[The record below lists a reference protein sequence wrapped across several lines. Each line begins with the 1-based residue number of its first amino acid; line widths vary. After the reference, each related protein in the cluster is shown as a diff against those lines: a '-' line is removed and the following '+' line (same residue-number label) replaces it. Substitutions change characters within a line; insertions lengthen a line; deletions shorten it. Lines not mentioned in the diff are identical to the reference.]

1 LGREDRARTPT
12 VLQLARVPQFEN
24 TFDDLRPAAHAG
36 LGDSPRLVLEE
47 LGQVQSV
54 DVVLPIVDGPEVK
67 VRCVIKPNDAQAAL
81 LDRLG
86 IDLPKRLTIPKGI
99 EEVAV

>member
-1 LGREDRARTPT
+1 
-12 VLQLARVPQFEN
+12 
-24 TFDDLRPAAHAG
+24 
-36 LGDSPRLVLEE
+36 
-47 LGQVQSV
+47 VQSV

-67 VRCVIKPNDAQAAL
+67 VRCVIKPNESQAAL

-86 IDLPKRLTIPKGI
+86 LELPKRLAIPKGI